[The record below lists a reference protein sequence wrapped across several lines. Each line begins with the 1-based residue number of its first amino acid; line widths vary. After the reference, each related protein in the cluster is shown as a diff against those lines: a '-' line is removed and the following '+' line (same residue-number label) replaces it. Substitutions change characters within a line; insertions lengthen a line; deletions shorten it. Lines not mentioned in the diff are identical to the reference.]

1 MRSLIDAISVARR
14 AYLQAVSSDAC
25 STALLSCRF
34 QVEYALEAVGRGTLA
49 VGVRGS
55 DCIVLGT

>member
-1 MRSLIDAISVARR
+1 MILDSNSQC
-14 AYLQAVSSDAC
+14 Y
-25 STALLSCRF
+25 RF

-55 DCIVLGT
+55 DCIVLGALR